1 MVKVK
6 PYSFIWEKHFMPAG
20 SYKSIFAKAQR
31 FQAITVGMLVR
42 EFAVIVF
49 NTKIFL
55 PATLCKAIVATR
67 QSELITLS
75 NVMWPLMTP

>member
-1 MVKVK
+1 
-6 PYSFIWEKHFMPAG
+6 MPAG
-20 SYKSIFAKAQR
+20 SHKSIFAKAQR

-55 PATLCKAIVATR
+55 PATVCKAIVATR
-67 QSELITLS
+67 QSE
-75 NVMWPLMTP
+75 